1 MVSDGERGRVE
12 GREKNKE
19 YNGIFI
25 ERKKWWWT

>member
-19 YNGIFI
+19 YNDGIFI
-25 ERKKWWWT
+25 ERNKRG